1 MGEAIYGPIITLLC
15 TGLFGYLLIRGFI
28 SGAMTFE
35 QPAVR
40 FSGRR
45 KDQPVRFWTV
55 AALLIF
61 LTVASAVATIGQ
73 IFFPHGIGG

>member
-1 MGEAIYGPIITLLC
+1 MGEAIYRPIITLLC
-15 TGLFGYLLIRGFI
+15 TGLFGYLLIRGFS
-28 SGAMTFE
+28 SGMMTFE

-45 KDQPVRFWTV
+45 KDQPVRFWAI

-61 LTVASAVATIGQ
+61 LTITSAVATIGQ
-73 IFFPHGIGG
+73 IFLPHAISG

>member
-15 TGLFGYLLIRGFI
+15 TGLFGYLLIRGFT
-28 SGAMTFE
+28 SGMMTFE

-45 KDQPVRFWTV
+45 KDQPVRFWAV

-61 LTVASAVATIGQ
+61 LTIISALATIGQ
-73 IFFPHGIGG
+73 VFFPDGVGG